1 MNLKRKIEA
10 GLLFLFTL
18 SIIITGISAYS
29 TKKLANDSNAILMNN
44 YTSIVHAKNM
54 LKELSLAIN
63 DSINFNTTAFE
74 NTLALQQANITEQGE
89 KDLTDSIAFYIK
101 EIKSTKNSR
110 KIISSVNQLLYK
122 IMELN
127 MKAVEVRNAQ
137 AQETAHNAF
146 LYMLISGG
154 LFLLLA
160 IIFISRFPGYIA
172 LPIIKRDREKTNF
185 IATVSHEIKTP
196 IAAIKLSTKLLG
208 DERIGT
214 LNPEQKQL
222 IQNIKEDTV
231 RVLKITTEVLSMAQM
246 ESGKIQL
253 NIHPSDPKQIVDYA
267 LEAVH
272 FQAEQKQI
280 KLELT
285 YDETPPVIDADVEKT
300 AWVLVN
306 LVSNAIRYSPEN
318 SKIIIE
324 IKTSPRTVLFSVQDF
339 GKGIDKKY
347 QDKIFDRYFQVP
359 GSKSGTGLGLAISK
373 QFIEAQE
380 GEIWVESA
388 VGVGSKFNFTLKR
401 NFLNEIPL

>member
-1 MNLKRKIEA
+1 MNVKRKIEA

-29 TKKLANDSNAILMNN
+29 TRKLANDSNAILMNN

-63 DSINFNTTAFE
+63 DPANFNTKAFE
-74 NTLALQQANITEQGE
+74 NTLTQQQANITERGE
-89 KDLTDSIAFYIK
+89 KDLTDSVAFYIK
-101 EIKSTKNSR
+101 EVKSTKNSH

-127 MKAVEVRNAQ
+127 MKAVGERNAQ
-137 AQETAHNAF
+137 AQETAQNAF

-208 DERIGT
+208 DERIGN

-222 IQNIKEDTV
+222 IQNIKEDTA

-253 NIHPSDPKQIVDYA
+253 NIHPSDPKQIADYA

-280 KLELT
+280 KLELS

-318 SKIIIE
+318 SKICIE
-324 IKTSPRTVLFSVQDF
+324 IKTDPRTVLFSVQDF

-380 GEIWVESA
+380 GEIWVDSA
-388 VGVGSKFNFTLKR
+388 VGVGSKFNFTLNR

>member
-1 MNLKRKIEA
+1 MNVKRKIEA

-54 LKELSLAIN
+54 LKELSLATN
-63 DSINFNTTAFE
+63 DSVNFNTTAFE
-74 NTLALQQANITEQGE
+74 NTLAMQQANITEQGE
-89 KDLTDSIAFYIK
+89 KDLTDSISLYVN
-101 EIKSTKNSR
+101 EIKRTKSSPE
-110 KIISSVNQLLYK
+110 IISSVNQLLYK

-127 MKAVEVRNAQ
+127 MKAVEDRNAQ

-222 IQNIKEDTV
+222 IQNIKEDTA

-306 LVSNAIRYSPEN
+306 LLSNAIRYSPEN
-318 SKIIIE
+318 SKITIE
-324 IKTSPRTVLFSVQDF
+324 IKTNPRTVLFSVQDF

-380 GEIWVESA
+380 GEIWVDSA
-388 VGVGSKFNFTLKR
+388 VGVGSKFNFTLNR

>member
-1 MNLKRKIEA
+1 MNVKRKIEA

-63 DSINFNTTAFE
+63 DPANFNTTAFE
-74 NTLALQQANITEQGE
+74 NTLAMQQANITEQGE
-89 KDLTDSIAFYIK
+89 KDLTDSISLYVN
-101 EIKSTKNSR
+101 EIKRTKSSPE
-110 KIISSVNQLLYK
+110 IISSVNQLLYK

-127 MKAVEVRNAQ
+127 MKAVGERNAQ
-137 AQETAHNAF
+137 AQETAQNAF

-222 IQNIKEDTV
+222 IQNIKEDTA
-231 RVLKITTEVLSMAQM
+231 RVLKITSEVLNMAQM

-280 KLELT
+280 KLELN

-306 LVSNAIRYSPEN
+306 LLSNAIRYSPEN
-318 SKIIIE
+318 SKISIE
-324 IKTSPRTVLFSVQDF
+324 IKTNPRTVLFSVQDF

-380 GEIWVESA
+380 GEIWVDSA
-388 VGVGSKFNFTLKR
+388 VGVGSKFNFTLNR

>member
-222 IQNIKEDTV
+222 IQNIKEDTA

>member
-54 LKELSLAIN
+54 LKELSIAIN
-63 DSINFNTTAFE
+63 DSVNFNTSAFE
-74 NTLALQQANITEQGE
+74 SILVLQQANITEQGE

-101 EIKSTKNSR
+101 EIKSTKNSQ

-222 IQNIKEDTV
+222 IQNIKEDTA

-306 LVSNAIRYSPEN
+306 LVSNAIRYSPES

-388 VGVGSKFNFTLKR
+388 VGVGSKFNFTLNR

>member
-1 MNLKRKIEA
+1 MNVKRKIEA

-29 TKKLANDSNAILMNN
+29 TKKLATDSNAILMNN
-44 YTSIVHAKNM
+44 YSSIVHAKNM
-54 LKELSLAIN
+54 LKELSWAIN
-63 DSINFNTTAFE
+63 DSIHFNTTAFE
-74 NTLALQQANITEQGE
+74 NILALQQANITEQGE
-89 KDLTDSIAFYIK
+89 KDLTDSIAFSIK
-101 EIKSTKNSR
+101 EMNSGKNSN
-110 KIISSVNQLLYK
+110 KIISTVNQLLYK

-127 MKAVEVRNAQ
+127 MKAVEERNMQ
-137 AQETAHNAF
+137 AQETAQNAF

-160 IIFISRFPGYIA
+160 IIFIARFPGYIA

-222 IQNIKEDTV
+222 IQNIKEDTA
-231 RVLKITTEVLSMAQM
+231 RVLKITSEVLSMAQM

-306 LVSNAIRYSPEN
+306 LLSNAIRYSPEN
-318 SKIIIE
+318 SKISIE
-324 IKTSPRTVLFSVQDF
+324 IKTNPRTVLFSVQDF

-388 VGVGSKFNFTLKR
+388 IGAGSKFNFTLNR

>member
-1 MNLKRKIEA
+1 MNVKRKIEA

-29 TKKLANDSNAILMNN
+29 TKKLATDSNAILMNN
-44 YTSIVHAKNM
+44 YSSIVHAKNM
-54 LKELSLAIN
+54 LKELSFAIN
-63 DSINFNTTAFE
+63 DSNHFNTTAFE
-74 NTLALQQANITEQGE
+74 NILALQQANITEQGE
-89 KDLTDSIAFYIK
+89 KDLTDSIALYIK
-101 EIKSTKNSR
+101 EIKSTKNSQ
-110 KIISSVNQLLYK
+110 KFISSVNQLLYK

-127 MKAVEVRNAQ
+127 MKAVEERNAQ
-137 AQETAHNAF
+137 AQETAYNAF

-160 IIFISRFPGYIA
+160 IIFIARFPSYIA

-222 IQNIKEDTV
+222 IQNIKEDTA

-280 KLELT
+280 ELEIN
-285 YDETPPVIDADVEKT
+285 YDETPPVINADVEKT

-306 LVSNAIRYSPEN
+306 LLSNAIRYSPEN
-318 SKIIIE
+318 SKISIVL
-324 IKTSPRTVLFSVQDF
+324 KTNPHTVLFSVQDF

-380 GEIWVESA
+380 GEIWVESDI
-388 VGVGSKFNFTLKR
+388 GVGSKFNFTLNR

>member
-1 MNLKRKIEA
+1 MNVKRKIEA

-63 DSINFNTTAFE
+63 DSIHFNTTAFE
-74 NTLALQQANITEQGE
+74 NILTLQQANITEQGE
-89 KDLTDSIAFYIK
+89 KNLTDSIAFYIK
-101 EIKSTKNSR
+101 EINSAKNSQ
-110 KIISSVNQLLYK
+110 KIIATVNQLLYK

-127 MKAVEVRNAQ
+127 MKAVEERNAQ
-137 AQETAHNAF
+137 AQETAQNAF

-160 IIFISRFPGYIA
+160 IIFIARFPGYIA

-222 IQNIKEDTV
+222 IQNIKEDTA

-253 NIHPSDPKQIVDYA
+253 NIHPSDPKEIVDYA

-324 IKTSPRTVLFSVQDF
+324 IKTNPRTVLFSVQDF

-388 VGVGSKFNFTLKR
+388 VGVGSKFNFTLNR

>member
-1 MNLKRKIEA
+1 MNVKRKIEA

-54 LKELSLAIN
+54 LKELSLATN
-63 DSINFNTTAFE
+63 DSVNFNTTAFE
-74 NTLALQQANITEQGE
+74 NTLAMQQANITEQGE
-89 KDLTDSIAFYIK
+89 KDLTDSISLYVN
-101 EIKSTKNSR
+101 EIKRTKSSPE
-110 KIISSVNQLLYK
+110 IISSVNQLLYK

-127 MKAVEVRNAQ
+127 MKAVEERNAQ
-137 AQETAHNAF
+137 AQETAQNAF

-222 IQNIKEDTV
+222 IQNIKEDTA

-280 KLELT
+280 KLELN

-306 LVSNAIRYSPEN
+306 LLSNAIRYSPEN
-318 SKIIIE
+318 SKITIE
-324 IKTSPRTVLFSVQDF
+324 IKTNPRTVLFSVQDF

-380 GEIWVESA
+380 GEIWVDSA
-388 VGVGSKFNFTLKR
+388 VGVGSKFNFTLNR

>member
-1 MNLKRKIEA
+1 MNVKRKIEA

-63 DSINFNTTAFE
+63 DPANFNTKAFE
-74 NTLALQQANITEQGE
+74 NILTLQQANITEQGE
-89 KDLTDSIAFYIK
+89 KDLTDSISLYVN
-101 EIKSTKNSR
+101 EIKRTKSSPE
-110 KIISSVNQLLYK
+110 IISSVNQLLYK

-137 AQETAHNAF
+137 AQETAQNAF

-222 IQNIKEDTV
+222 IQNIKEDTA

-280 KLELT
+280 KLELN

-306 LVSNAIRYSPEN
+306 LLSNAIRYSPEN
-318 SKIIIE
+318 SKISIE
-324 IKTSPRTVLFSVQDF
+324 IKTNPRTVLFSVQDF

-380 GEIWVESA
+380 GEIWVDSA
-388 VGVGSKFNFTLKR
+388 VGVGSKFNFTLNR